1 MCLSSLFWITIII
14 RSLVSIHA
22 GAIRLQC
29 FLAELTDLIQRS
41 RFGQGVFL
49 GGPMG
54 HSKAEKVKTHKR
66 IVAIALKRVR
76 EEGLAGLAIAEVMKQ
91 TGLTVGGFYKHLPR
105 VTT

>member
-1 MCLSSLFWITIII
+1 MPII
-14 RSLVSIHA
+14 RSLASIQA
-22 GAIRLQC
+22 AAIRLQC

-66 IVAIALKRVR
+66 IVAIASKRFR
-76 EEGLAGLAIAEVMKQ
+76 QEGLAGVGIAELMKWAAS
-91 TGLTVGGFYKHLPR
+91 TDTSHH